1 MSYYL
6 TKSINISLDNKNPL
20 AKICKAT
27 GLKPAEVKSV
37 ALHKQSVDAR
47 NKNDLHFVCSFVID
61 TEKSPKNAT
70 PYTYPTDVFEAQKP
84 QANGSCVVV
93 GSGPAGLFLAL
104 YLAQSGIKVT
114 VIERGSDVQPRK
126 QAIETFFDGGAFNP
140 NTNVQFG
147 LGGAGTFSDGKL
159 TTGISSPFTY
169 SVFSEFVRCGAPQ
182 NIMYDALPHV
192 GTDKLQIVV
201 ANLRDKITSLGGKF
215 LFDTTV
221 CDFVLDGN
229 TVKGVV
235 TQDGEQ
241 ILADTVALAVGHS
254 ARDIFQTLANH
265 NANMQFKPFAVGL
278 RIEHT
283 RDFINTAQYGNVYAT
298 HRDFPSASYKLAHQV
313 TPTHS
318 CYSFCMCPGGVVVA
332 ANSEPDTV
340 VVNGMSYYARDMA
353 NSNSALVVNVTQADV
368 ESYGFG
374 NDVLSGVR
382 FQQHLESLA
391 YQMGGGNYLAPC
403 QNVTDFVANVP
414 STKLQLDPS
423 YPRGVTTCNLR
434 ELLPKQIGD
443 VLSDALLHFDKKIKG
458 FGTSGVLTG
467 IESRTS
473 SPVKILRDESMQSN
487 LANLYP
493 VGEGA
498 GYAGGIVSSA
508 VDGIR
513 VAQKIVECLSG
524 KLA

>member
-27 GLKPAEVKSV
+27 GLKPNDVKSV

-47 NKNDLHFVCSFVID
+47 NKNDIHFVCSFVID
-61 TEKSPKNAT
+61 TNKSPKNAT
-70 PYTYPTDVFEAQKP
+70 PYTCPTDLFEADKP
-84 QANGSCVVV
+84 QVNGSCIVV

-104 YLAQSGIKVT
+104 YLAQSGVKVT
-114 VIERGSDVQPRK
+114 IIERGSDVQARK
-126 QAIETFFDGGAFNP
+126 TAIDTFFSGGNFNP

-169 SVFSEFVRCGAPQ
+169 SVFKEFVRNGAPQ
-182 NIMYDALPHV
+182 NIMYDSLPHV

-201 ANLRDKITSLGGKF
+201 ANMRDKITNLGGIF

-221 CDFVLDGN
+221 CDFVMDGN
-229 TVKGVV
+229 TVKGII
-235 TQDGEQ
+235 TQDGTKL
-241 ILADTVALAVGHS
+241 LADTVALAVGHS
-254 ARDIFQTLANH
+254 ARDMFHTLVKH

-278 RIEHT
+278 RIEHP
-283 RDFINTAQYGNVYAT
+283 REFINTAQYGNVYAT

-313 TPTHS
+313 TPTHG
-318 CYSFCMCPGGVVVA
+318 CYSFCMCPGGMVVA
-332 ANSEPDTV
+332 ANSEPETV
-340 VVNGMSYYARDMA
+340 VVNGMSYFARDMA

-374 NDVLSGVR
+374 NDVLCGVK

-403 QNVTDFVANVP
+403 QNVTDFIANVA
-414 STKLQLDPS
+414 STQLQLAPS
-423 YPRGVTTCNLR
+423 YPRGVTPCNLR
-434 ELLPKQIGD
+434 DLLPKQIGD
-443 VLSDALLHFDKKIKG
+443 VLADAMVHFEKKIAG
-458 FGTSGVLTG
+458 FGTSGVFTG

-487 LANLYP
+487 LLNLYP

-513 VAQKIVECLSG
+513 VAQKIVECLA
-524 KLA
+524 K